1 MAMDDAGNDIRRAA
15 RSHAYSMPI
24 EDIQPIDPE
33 LFRNDTLWP
42 YFERL
47 RAEDP
52 VHHAVHEEIGPYWSV
67 TKYNDIMAVDTNH
80 QVFSSEPAITA
91 FDPDEDFRLPMFI
104 AMDPPKHDAQ
114 RKTVSPIVSPANLM
128 NLEPVIRERAA
139 EILDEVVIGEEFNW
153 VEKVSIELTTM
164 TLATLFDFPWED
176 RRKLTRWS
184 DVATAPPMPGG
195 LIETEDQRRAELFEC
210 ADYFLNLWNERVN
223 APPRN
228 DLISMLAHGESTR
241 NMDRMEYLGNLILLI
256 VGGNDTTRNSI
267 SGSILA
273 LNQNPDQYQK
283 LRDNPAL
290 IPSMVSETIRWQTP
304 LAYMRRTAKEDFRLR
319 DKTIKAGD
327 KVLMWYV
334 SGNRDEEVIAEPN
347 RYNIERERPRQHLSF
362 GFGIHRCVGNRLAEL
377 QLKIIWEEILR
388 RFPVIQ
394 VVGEPRRVYSS
405 FVKGYEYLPV
415 VVPTRNAVKPPL

>member
-1 MAMDDAGNDIRRAA
+1 MDDAGNDIRRAA
-15 RSHAYSMPI
+15 REQAYRMPI
-24 EDIQPIDPE
+24 EEINPLDPE
-33 LFRNDTLWP
+33 LFRTDTLWP

-47 RAEDP
+47 RAENP
-52 VHHAVHEEIGPYWSV
+52 VHYATHEETGPYWSV
-67 TKYNDIMAVDTNH
+67 TKYNDIMAVETNH

-139 EILDEVVIGEEFNW
+139 EILDEIEIGAEFNW
-153 VEKVSIELTTM
+153 VDKVSIELTTM
-164 TLATLFDFPWED
+164 TLATLFDFPWND

-184 DVATAPPMPGG
+184 DVATAPPIEGG
-195 LIETEDQRRAELFEC
+195 IVETEEQRRMELFEC

-228 DLISMLAHGESTR
+228 DLISMLAHGESTK

-256 VGGNDTTRNSI
+256 VGGNDTTRNTI

-290 IPSMVSETIRWQTP
+290 IPAMVSETIRWQTP
-304 LAYMRRTAKEDFRLR
+304 LAYMRRTAKEDFQIR
-319 DKTIKAGD
+319 DKIIKAGE

-377 QLKIIWEEILR
+377 QLKIIWEEILK
-388 RFPVIQ
+388 RFPEVR

-405 FVKGYEYLPV
+405 FVKGYEHLPV
-415 VVPTRNAVKPPL
+415 VVPARNKIAA